1 MKKKIT
7 YDTKITYLFYLLLA
21 VTFIWDLIARDGVK
35 SFRIGLILVTI
46 VVARILFTKTF
57 LKKSKA
63 AYVVALVFIFIS
75 MYLANVLDFYGIAFY
90 DKFLHVISGVLLA
103 FYGLILYIYLCGNKE
118 NKTMKSIAMII
129 FSFLFAVAAAGIW
142 EIWEFTTDSLFNLT
156 AQNGLEDTMWDIICG
171 TIGGAFSCWLMYLHT
186 RGKNIR
192 SVRTII
198 DEIE

>member
-46 VVARILFTKTF
+46 VAARIVFTKTF

-103 FYGLILYIYLCGNKE
+103 FYGLILYIYLCDNKE
-118 NKTMKSIAMII
+118 NKTMRSIAMVI

-156 AQNGLEDTMWDIICG
+156 AQNGLEDTMLDIICG

-186 RGKNIR
+186 KGKNIKI
-192 SVRTII
+192 VRTII